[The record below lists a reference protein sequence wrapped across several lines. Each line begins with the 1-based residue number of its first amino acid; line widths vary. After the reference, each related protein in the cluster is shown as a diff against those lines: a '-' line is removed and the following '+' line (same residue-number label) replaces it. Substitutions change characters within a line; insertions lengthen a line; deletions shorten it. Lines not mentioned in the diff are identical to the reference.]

1 MNHSESKVLTK
12 HMGRSALLLGLFALV
27 GTALVAVIFSGTEE
41 PIADAEREYMLR
53 SLHSVIKT
61 ELHDN
66 DIFTDYIEVHS
77 KDFLGTDKPVPV
89 FRARKN
95 GLPVALAITTI
106 AREGYVGPIK
116 LLVGINIQGTVIGVR
131 VLKHR
136 ETPGLGDAIDEKR
149 SNWIFGFDG
158 HSLTKP
164 ESNKWRVRRDGGAF
178 DQFTGATITPRAV
191 VKAVHNTLK
200 FFEANKERLFTEKS
214 FTQEKIK

>member
-1 MNHSESKVLTK
+1 MNLQQ

-27 GTALVAVIFSGTEE
+27 GTGIVAVIFTGTEE
-41 PIADAEREYMLR
+41 PIAEAEKAYMLR

-66 DIFTDYIEVHS
+66 DIFTDTIEVHS
-77 KDFLGTDKPVPV
+77 KDYLGTDKPVAV

-95 GLPVALAITTI
+95 GLPVALAITTV

-116 LLVGINIQGTVIGVR
+116 LLVGIDTQGTVIGVR
-131 VLKHR
+131 VLTHR
-136 ETPGLGDAIDEKR
+136 ETPGLGDAIEEKR
-149 SNWIFGFDG
+149 SHWIFGFDG
-158 HSLTKP
+158 HSLTNP
-164 ESNKWRVRRDGGAF
+164 ESKKWRVRRDGGVF

-200 FFEANKERLFTEKS
+200 FFEQNKERLFSEKS
-214 FTQEKIK
+214 TAAVR